1 MNITTY
7 HKTTKIQL
15 TPTDKYGLQYL
26 ILTMV
31 VIVILSLRSQLQ
43 VKSDKVVKAFYKTVL
58 NSDKECDRDY
68 Y

>member
-7 HKTTKIQL
+7 HKTTKIQS

-31 VIVILSLRSQLQ
+31 VIVILSFRS
-43 VKSDKVVKAFYKTVL
+43 
-58 NSDKECDRDY
+58 
-68 Y
+68 

>member
-7 HKTTKIQL
+7 HKTTKIQS
-15 TPTDKYGLQYL
+15 TPIDKYELQYL

-31 VIVILSLRSQLQ
+31 VIVILSLRSQLR